1 MTAASPPLG
10 RSLRDRVDLA
20 RNRSRTTP
28 GHLQMLLTLFAASSI
43 GLFVIGAGTLGV
55 AERSVD
61 TMRDATVPAIVG
73 AQQIHATL
81 ADADR
86 AEANA
91 FLAGA
96 TEAAGPHHQYT
107 MDIADAYRQLEVAAE
122 QAGGDE
128 AVGKQIQAIS
138 VLIAQYTTLVDI
150 ARADNEQGYP
160 VGAAYLRQASELMH
174 QPTDGI
180 LARVDQLG
188 DLDAQDLNG
197 ENTALI
203 VSVGLL
209 VLFGVAAFLVLA
221 LLIHTQGYLKQRFR
235 RRRSGPLVLA
245 GLLLAVSVVSVVAS
259 GAAATYQLN
268 MAEGQDYGRLLNL
281 WHIRSLVYDA
291 NGAESLSLIARGNGD
306 AFDRSFQSD
315 VKLLVDPPGDRQLT
329 DVMVDQAAI
338 GNVQFQGLLA
348 DELNNSSGSER
359 AAAMEVLRGFRRF
372 MGVDATVR
380 ARSQQGDHDS
390 ASHLAL
396 GAQAGQLGSAFANLD
411 AALGRC
417 IQSIHDQFV
426 LNIALAE
433 YGLVGAIVL
442 QLASL
447 AIVWAAYRGLKP
459 RMDEYL

>member
-1 MTAASPPLG
+1 VTAANPPLG

-28 GHLQMLLTLFAASSI
+28 GHLQMLLTLFVASSI
-43 GLFVIGAGTLGV
+43 ALFVIGAGTLGL

-73 AQQIHATL
+73 AQHIHATL

-107 MDIADAYRQLEVAAE
+107 TDIADAMRQLEVAAE
-122 QAGGDE
+122 KAGGDQ
-128 AVGKQIQAIS
+128 AVGQQIQAIS

-150 ARADNEQGYP
+150 ARADNEQGFP

-174 QPTDGI
+174 RPTDGI

-197 ENTALI
+197 ENTALVI
-203 VSVGLL
+203 SVGLL
-209 VLFGVAAFLVLA
+209 VVFGVAAFLVL
-221 LLIHTQGYLKQRFR
+221 LLLLHTQGYLKQRFR

-245 GLLLAVSVVSVVAS
+245 GLLLAVSVVSVVAA
-259 GAAATYQLN
+259 GGAATYQLN
-268 MAEGQDYGRLLNL
+268 TAEGQDYGRLLNL
-281 WHIRSLVYDA
+281 WHVRSLIYDA

-306 AFDRSFQSD
+306 AFDRSFQTD
-315 VKLLVDPPGDRQLT
+315 VKVLIDRPLT
-329 DVMVDQAAI
+329 DVMVDQAGI

-348 DELNNSSGSER
+348 DELINSSGSEH
-359 AAAMEVLRGFRRF
+359 AAAMDVLRGFRRF

-396 GAQAGQLGSAFANLD
+396 GSQAGQLGQAFANLD

-417 IQSIHDQFV
+417 IQSIQNQFD
-426 LNIALAE
+426 LNVALAE
-433 YGLVGAIVL
+433 YGLLGAIGL

-447 AIVWAAYRGLKP
+447 AIVWAAYRGLRP
-459 RMDEYL
+459 RLDEYL

>member
-1 MTAASPPLG
+1 
-10 RSLRDRVDLA
+10 
-20 RNRSRTTP
+20 
-28 GHLQMLLTLFAASSI
+28 MLLTLFAVSAAA
-43 GLFVIGAGTLGV
+43 LFVVGAGTLGV

-61 TMRDATVPAIVG
+61 TMRDGSVPAIVG
-73 AQQIHATL
+73 AQRIHATL

-96 TEAAGPHHQYT
+96 TEATGPHHQYT
-107 MDIADAYRQLEVAAE
+107 MDIADAMRQLEVAAE
-122 QAGGDE
+122 KAGGDE
-128 AVGKQIQAIS
+128 AVGQQIQAIS
-138 VLIAQYTTLVDI
+138 VLVTQYTTLVDI

-174 QPTDGI
+174 RPTNGI
-180 LARVDQLG
+180 LAKVDQLG

-203 VSVGLL
+203 VSVGML
-209 VLFGVAAFLVLA
+209 VLFGAAALAVLM
-221 LLIHTQGYLKQRFR
+221 LLLHTQGFLKQRFR

-245 GLLLAVSVVSVVAS
+245 GLLLGVSVVSVVAA
-259 GAAATYQLN
+259 GGAATYQLN
-268 MAEGQDYGRLLNL
+268 LAEGQDYGRLLNL
-281 WHIRSLVYDA
+281 WHVRSLIYDA

-306 AFDRSFQSD
+306 AFDQSFQSD
-315 VKLLVDPPGDRQLT
+315 ISLLIDRPVT
-329 DVMVDQAAI
+329 DVLVEQAAI
-338 GNVQFQGLLA
+338 GNVEFHGLLA
-348 DELNNSSGSER
+348 DELSNSAGPER
-359 AAAMEVLRGFRRF
+359 AAAMDVLRGFRRF

-380 ARSQQGDHDS
+380 ARSQQGDHES
-390 ASHLAL
+390 ATNLAL
-396 GAQAGQLGSAFANLD
+396 GSQAGQLGEAFANLD

-417 IQSIHDQFV
+417 IQSISDQFD

-433 YGLVGAIVL
+433 YGLISAIVL
-442 QLASL
+442 QVASL